1 MPLVNVALMVFVTE
15 APVTTETFELPT
27 VKSKLIL
34 ENQALDSELGSAL
47 FLKAFALSSVS
58 VEIVIGP
65 EYFFDDCFGE
75 EPSIV

>member
-1 MPLVNVALMVFVTE
+1 MPLDNVALILLLDE
-15 APVTTETFELPT
+15 LPAKTETLPEL
-27 VKSKLIL
+27 VSAKSKP

-58 VEIVIGP
+58 VETVIGP